1 MENDKKLEKHLMSLE
16 YLIGFVL
23 AFSLWGYHLV
33 NTGLI
38 SQDIAT
44 KCI

>member
-1 MENDKKLEKHLMSLE
+1 MENDQKLKRHLISLE

-33 NTGLI
+33 NTGFI
-38 SQDIAT
+38 SQDIAI